1 MHSLTPGIDVQ
12 TNKQTNKQTGRQAR
26 LTNKQGGKF
35 DKQAK
40 RAKTDMGQNCIEQNL
55 YIFTIAVFFF
65 QRALVIQHFICILSY
80 VFYMMYAT
88 ICC

>member
-55 YIFTIAVFFF
+55 YFFTIAVFFF
-65 QRALVIQHFICILSY
+65 SVRLSSNILYAYYLMYFI
-80 VFYMMYAT
+80 
-88 ICC
+88 